1 MRTIVN
7 MSEDQ
12 ATDIGNMHKKFGRD
26 HACGSG
32 NILMDRQTDTQTYL
46 SQYFATAPAGEVIM
60 QL

>member
-1 MRTIVN
+1 

-12 ATDIGNMHKKFGRD
+12 ATDIGNMRKKFGKD

-32 NILMDRQTDTQTYL
+32 NILIDRQTDTQTYL

-60 QL
+60 QI